1 MALWKSPPKLTVSE
15 WADLYRKLSPESSAE
30 AGTWRT
36 SRAEYQRGIMD
47 AISDPTL
54 QEVVVIK
61 SAQVGLTELLNNTVG
76 YYMHQDPSTMLLLQ
90 PTLEMAQ
97 TWSKDRL
104 SPMLRDTPAI
114 KDCVKDARSRD
125 SGSTILHKA
134 LCINTPVLT
143 SEGMKTVEALGV
155 SDVVYGADG
164 KPCNIIGVTGTY
176 HNRPCYKVVFSDGTD
191 IVCDAEHLWVVREK
205 GFSGVSAPQSMTT
218 QTIME
223 SGLRYDNGRRRKFY
237 IENTLPV
244 DMPESRGLVLHPYAL
259 GVWLGDG
266 MSHQSFF
273 VCDESDREIISH
285 VGAVVDKA
293 EVTHISSRGLL
304 KVSMDFTMADNPIC
318 PRGHDRREVG
328 RNKDRKCSEC
338 RRQMARAARG
348 AGIIDS
354 KVGNSLLKR
363 MRTADLINNKHV
375 PDEYLMG
382 SSHQRAELLR
392 GLMDTDGS
400 IRIDGL
406 CVFSNT
412 NEQLIDSAMF
422 IARSLGMSPRKKRVE
437 TTSSWRVEFT
447 VNSRDIPVFK
457 LSRKL
462 NRQMNRTPKGTGALL
477 RHIDRIERVDSVA
490 VKCITVDNDSHL
502 FLAGDQLVPT
512 HNSFAGGHITMAG
525 ANSPASLASRPI
537 RIVLCDEVDRFPVSA
552 GSEGDPIA
560 LAKKRSTTY
569 HNRKLFICS
578 TPTIK
583 GESRI
588 EAAFMSSDQRYY
600 FMPCVHCD
608 ESIKFEWKHVHWP
621 DKEPHKAAY
630 WCQECGG
637 EINDREKTAM
647 VKAGEWSPTSES
659 HIAGFHINEL
669 YSPWVTFGE
678 MAVNFVEAKKLPETL
693 KTWIN
698 TALGETWEESGESI
712 DEGDLSERCEV
723 YPAEAP
729 EGVLVIV
736 AGADVQ
742 DDRLEIEYLGVG
754 ADSET
759 WSLGYEVIYG
769 DPSGVEIW
777 QQFDD
782 LLMRKFEHE
791 LGRMMPVSA
800 VCIDTGGHHTQD
812 VYKFCKTRFARRV
825 FAIKG
830 VGGMG
835 KPLVSRPTRGNSQK
849 VRLFS
854 VGVDTAKDMV
864 YSRLKVLDV
873 GAGFCHF
880 PADYS
885 EDYFK
890 QLTAEKAITKYV
902 KGRGVRS
909 WVKKSGGRRNEAL
922 DCRVY
927 ALAAFELLNANMK
940 VLESRLKVV
949 DSQQGGD
956 EKPVD
961 KVEVVDIVKEMAKPR
976 SRRRRKNKSSMG
988 FKAGGWG

>member
-1 MALWKSPPKLTVSE
+1 LKRWMSLLTEKMILWKSPPKLTVSE
-15 WADLYRKLSPESSAE
+15 WADKYRKLSPESSAE

-47 AISDPTL
+47 AISDPSI

-114 KDCVKDARSRD
+114 RDCVKDARSRD
-125 SGSTILHKA
+125 SGSTILHK
-134 LCINTPVLT
+134 
-143 SEGMKTVEALGV
+143 
-155 SDVVYGADG
+155 
-164 KPCNIIGVTGTY
+164 
-176 HNRPCYKVVFSDGTD
+176 
-191 IVCDAEHLWVVREK
+191 
-205 GFSGVSAPQSMTT
+205 Q
-218 QTIME
+218 
-223 SGLRYDNGRRRKFY
+223 
-237 IENTLPV
+237 
-244 DMPESRGLVLHPYAL
+244 
-259 GVWLGDG
+259 
-266 MSHQSFF
+266 
-273 VCDESDREIISH
+273 
-285 VGAVVDKA
+285 
-293 EVTHISSRGLL
+293 
-304 KVSMDFTMADNPIC
+304 
-318 PRGHDRREVG
+318 
-328 RNKDRKCSEC
+328 
-338 RRQMARAARG
+338 
-348 AGIIDS
+348 
-354 KVGNSLLKR
+354 
-363 MRTADLINNKHV
+363 
-375 PDEYLMG
+375 
-382 SSHQRAELLR
+382 
-392 GLMDTDGS
+392 
-400 IRIDGL
+400 
-406 CVFSNT
+406 
-412 NEQLIDSAMF
+412 
-422 IARSLGMSPRKKRVE
+422 
-437 TTSSWRVEFT
+437 
-447 VNSRDIPVFK
+447 
-457 LSRKL
+457 
-462 NRQMNRTPKGTGALL
+462 
-477 RHIDRIERVDSVA
+477 
-490 VKCITVDNDSHL
+490 
-502 FLAGDQLVPT
+502 
-512 HNSFAGGHITMAG
+512 FAGGHITMAG

-537 RIVLCDEVDRFPVSA
+537 RIVLCDEVDRFPESA
-552 GSEGDPIA
+552 GAEGDPIS

-600 FMPCVHCD
+600 FMPCPHCA

-630 WCQECGG
+630 WCQECGS

-729 EGVLVIV
+729 EGVLAIV
-736 AGADVQ
+736 VGADVQ
-742 DDRLEIEYLGVG
+742 DDRLELEYLGVG
-754 ADSET
+754 VDSET
-759 WSLGYEVIYG
+759 WSLGYEVVYG
-769 DPSGVEIW
+769 DPSGVELW

-835 KPLVSRPTRGNSQK
+835 KPLVSRPTRGNSHK

-854 VGVDTAKDMV
+854 VGVDTAKDIV
-864 YSRLKVLDV
+864 YSRLKVIDI

-890 QLTAEKAITKYV
+890 QLTAEKAVTKYV

-927 ALAAFELLNANMK
+927 ALAAFELLNANMQA
-940 VLESRLKVV
+940 LESRLRTLG
-949 DSQQGGD
+949 SAQD
-956 EKPVD
+956 EENPVMKAEQEID
-961 KVEVVDIVKEMAKPR
+961 VVKEMAKPR
-976 SRRRRKNKSSMG
+976 SRRRRKAKSSMG